1 MTDTTT
7 LTRSL
12 AGVEFEGDV
21 SEHPWGKIASFKDPD
36 GNDLQL
42 YEPPTS

>member
-1 MTDTTT
+1 LYFQVAT
-7 LTRSL
+7 
-12 AGVEFEGDV
+12 
-21 SEHPWGKIASFKDPD
+21 FKDTE